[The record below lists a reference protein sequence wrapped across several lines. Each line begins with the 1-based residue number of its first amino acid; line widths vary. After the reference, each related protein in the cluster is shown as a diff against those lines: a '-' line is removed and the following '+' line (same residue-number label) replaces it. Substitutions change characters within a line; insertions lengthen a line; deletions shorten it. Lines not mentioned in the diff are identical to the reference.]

1 MKRQTDRY
9 KCDIGAVQAPG
20 PLIFS
25 GRSRHLGKWYW
36 LLAALVLLAGHS
48 ADLRAFIPQSS
59 VSVTNDQTRVL
70 RWAQTPVDFVM
81 DGGLL
86 GGEDGFPLVANA
98 LNAWDDVPTASRVG
112 GELYIYVDD
121 FDNPIDFTADNF
133 GLDYGI
139 IDDGI
144 NEIVFDETG
153 EILELL
159 GVDPEY
165 TAGVSITIENMATQT
180 ITDAMLIVNGGFA
193 SSTILDLE
201 ATAIHELGH
210 LYGLSHTFIGAI
222 NSANTEPG
230 FYPVEAEFIP
240 TMYPYQNP
248 LDDQYHRTLEWDDMA
263 GISFLYPE
271 TVHMP
276 PDYIAFGADTGTLRG
291 RIFYRNQVP
300 VTGVHVRAV
309 NADDPTIQLSGLA
322 GADGL
327 GTGLF
332 DIPGVPPGPY
342 YLVVEGID
350 GRDGIDA
357 ATIEDDGI
365 GVCSWDGFP
374 DFDTPVA
381 YTVREDEVLSGFQ
394 LSISHLPL
402 DDNDVVEF
410 GLPDTVDFTFM
421 GLDCR
426 RVFLYSNGMI
436 SFNRY
441 ENPHPE
447 ITWTDGDLFDFLA
460 RPMAKICPLR
470 TDLDPAGN
478 TDGSIDVTTAGSQ
491 ITFSF
496 HQVPIVGNKSTA
508 TFDLVLD
515 DAGWFRFDYGATGA
529 PVALVG
535 YTSGVYD
542 AGGIEAASDFVIWSG
557 GTVPT
562 AHNRLMYQLL
572 DSSWLDNTSLTFP
585 APATDPFPVRN
596 RLIYPW
602 LAAGEDFNL
611 GFAVVSNV
619 TEPIRLRITAYD
631 YDGFI
636 HPVTPGSENPVLVD
650 LGPLEQFVIQAGQL
664 FDFSQPDP
672 LGWIL
677 VETDEPDPYG
687 IQGFFLIQSGTGG
700 MLDALDGAVASGETG
715 LSLVFPRFTGE
726 AGEYTEIT
734 VVNPNPLPAEVTTYL
749 YRDDGSESVYTDVL
763 PANAISIFPLDGS
776 GEAYVV
782 VDSTQPVTG
791 FAMNFNLNGSLAGQP
806 GRFLWESRPEMVS
819 PHFIHLDGNFA
830 SRLDLVN
837 PNDDPVTVTI
847 ELVDRAN
854 QTIGNPVEVI
864 VEGWFHSRVD
874 ITPDLFGF
882 DPQALTDG
890 WIWAA
895 GDRSFLGTMTFG
907 DPTYGLSQTT
917 LPLLWAP
924 QYTTIHSHL
933 AQGEAGGVDYL
944 TGLALLSLDPVNDYF
959 IDVYDSD
966 GFLQHGI
973 ESQLGAGE
981 RGIGL
986 LDEWMPDGPWPQVA
1000 GYLAGGSVAGLY
1012 AYEIFTTTGSEFY
1025 AAVPAQKYLPV
1036 QRETDDFDNGWPDY
1050 AVPLDGF
1057 PLEVRG
1063 EFPLDD
1069 AGYYYVDLGDGY
1081 IDQIEDLYA
1090 FEVTR
1095 AGWYMFALHPDNR
1108 WCDVDLY
1115 LFDDEWFIVESAA
1128 TGVPNTEYIQVYL
1141 EPGKWYVGVSL
1152 FDLGWF
1158 EEGGYHL
1165 VVEPDGIF

>member
-1 MKRQTDRY
+1 MRRRPAPHRIPASIALAYDPSSAGRQTR
-9 KCDIGAVQAPG
+9 QR
-20 PLIFS
+20 LS
-25 GRSRHLGKWYW
+25 GYW
-36 LLAALVLLAGHS
+36 LLAAVILLTSLV
-48 ADLRAFIPQSS
+48 ADLHAFIPQSS
-59 VSVTNDQTRVL
+59 VSVIDDQTRVL
-70 RWAQTPVDFVM
+70 RWPQIPVDFVM

-86 GGEDGFPLVANA
+86 GGEDGFPLVASA
-98 LNAWDDVPTASRVG
+98 LNAWDDVPTARRVG

-121 FDNPIDFTADNF
+121 FDNPIDFTVDNF

-153 EILELL
+153 GILELL
-159 GVDPEY
+159 GVDPAY
-165 TAGVSITIENMATQT
+165 TAGVSITIENMADQT
-180 ITDAMLIVNGGFA
+180 ITDAMLVINGGFA
-193 SSTILDLE
+193 GSPVLDLE

-230 FYPVEAEFIP
+230 FYPIEAEFIP

-248 LDDQYHRTLEWDDMA
+248 LDDQYHRSLEWDDMA

-271 TVHMP
+271 TVHLP
-276 PDYIAFGADTGTLRG
+276 PDQIAFGADTGTLRG
-291 RIFYRNQVP
+291 RILYRGQVP
-300 VTGVHVRAV
+300 VAGVHVRAV

-322 GADGL
+322 GADGR

-332 DIPGVPPGPY
+332 DIPGLPPGPY

-381 YTVREDEVLSGFQ
+381 YTVREDEVLAGFQ
-394 LSISHLPL
+394 LSINRLPL

-436 SFNRY
+436 SFNRF
-441 ENPHPE
+441 ENPDPD
-447 ITWTDGDLFDFLA
+447 ITWTDADLFDFLS

-478 TDGSIDVTTAGSQ
+478 ADGRIDVSTTGSQ
-491 ITFSF
+491 MVFSF
-496 HQVPIVGNKSTA
+496 SQVPIVGNKSTA

-515 DAGWFRFDYGATGA
+515 DADWFRFDYGSTGA
-529 PVALVG
+529 PEALVG

-542 AGGIEAASDFVIWSG
+542 AGGLEPAVDLVTWAN

-562 AHNRLMYQLL
+562 ANNRLMYQLL
-572 DSSWLDNTSLTFP
+572 DGSWLDNSSLTFP
-585 APATDPFPVRN
+585 TPATDPFPVRN

-602 LAAGEDFNL
+602 LAASEDFSL

-619 TEPIRLRITAYD
+619 NETIRLRITAYD

-636 HPVTPGSENPVLVD
+636 HPVASASENPVLVD
-650 LGPLEQFVIQAGQL
+650 LGPYEQFVIQAGQL
-664 FDFSQPDP
+664 FDFNGPDP

-677 VETDEPDPYG
+677 VETNEPDPYG

-700 MLDALDGAVASGETG
+700 VLDSLDGAVASGETG

-726 AGEYTEIT
+726 PGEYTEVT

-749 YRDDGSESVYTDVL
+749 YWDDGSESVYTDVI
-763 PANAISIFPLDGS
+763 PANALSIFPLDGS
-776 GEAYVV
+776 GQAYVV

-791 FAMNFNLNGSLAGQP
+791 FAMNFHMNGSLAGQP
-806 GRFLWESRPEMVS
+806 ARFLWESRPEMVS
-819 PHFIHLDGNFA
+819 PHFIHLAGDFA

-837 PNDDPVTVTI
+837 PNDDPVTVTV
-847 ELVDRAN
+847 ELVDAAN
-854 QTIGNPVEVI
+854 QTIGSPVELV
-864 VEGWFHSRVD
+864 VDGWFHQQVD
-874 ITPDLFGF
+874 ITPERFGF

-890 WIWAA
+890 WIWVA
-895 GDRSFLGTMTFG
+895 GDRSFLGAMTFG
-907 DPTYGLSQTT
+907 DPTFSLAQTT

-924 QYTTIHSHL
+924 QYGTIHAHL
-933 AQGEAGGVDYL
+933 AQGSAGGVDYL
-944 TGLALLSLDPVNDYF
+944 TGLALLSLDPANDFF
-959 IDVYDSD
+959 IDVYDSAGTYQY
-966 GFLQHGI
+966 GF
-973 ESQLGAGE
+973 ESQLAAGE

-1000 GYLAGGSVAGLY
+1000 GYLAGGAADGLY

-1036 QRETDDFDNGWPDY
+1036 QNETDDFDNGWPDF

-1081 IDQIEDLYA
+1081 IDQIEDLFA

-1128 TGVPNTEYIQVYL
+1128 AGVPNTEYIQVYL
-1141 EPGKWYVGVSL
+1141 EPGTWYVGVSL

-1158 EEGGYHL
+1158 EMGGYHL